1 MQIPVLIEPVAGNG
15 FRATG
20 GEPIALMGEGATP
33 EEALGKLKQS
43 LQALAENLEAA
54 NLKSKEDLEKLK
66 QALEGRLDAGARI
79 VSVQVPSSDHPWLP
93 FAGMFHEDDPLVQQ
107 WREIMAEAR
116 QDDDNQQVS

>member
-20 GEPIALMGEGATP
+20 GEPFALTGEGATP

-43 LQALAENLEAA
+43 LQ
-54 NLKSKEDLEKLK
+54 
-66 QALEGRLDAGARI
+66 GRLDAGARI

-116 QDDDNQQVS
+116 EADDSPQVS